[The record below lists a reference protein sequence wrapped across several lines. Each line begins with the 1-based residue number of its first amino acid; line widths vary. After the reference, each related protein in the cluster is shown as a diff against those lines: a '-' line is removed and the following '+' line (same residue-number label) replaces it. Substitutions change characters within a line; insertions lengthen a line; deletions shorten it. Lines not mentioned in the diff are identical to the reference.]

1 MYTYVYI
8 YVLFLSTHSGMYKE
22 KKELCLDCR
31 SQAAEH
37 VVQQCQVNGHE
48 ATVVVYSDAEKR
60 ELVPVYWPVNASK
73 VRWFTVKAD
82 HVRTCCD
89 RMKCSLPH
97 HYLERR
103 ILNLW
108 REVTVA
114 TDTRPSPVRIP
125 NSFRSIYVCRLHFL
139 SSLFLF
145 MQRMFLAELKRAVA
159 INKKVSYSII
169 KSFYKSIKILECP
182 KTERQVVSTQ
192 YVYPRTFFL

>member
-1 MYTYVYI
+1 
-8 YVLFLSTHSGMYKE
+8 MYKE

-114 TDTRPSPVRIP
+114 TDTRPSPV
-125 NSFRSIYVCRLHFL
+125 SIYSKQLHLTIADLCRVHFYPL
-139 SSLFLF
+139 YPHSC
-145 MQRMFLAELKRAVA
+145 R
-159 INKKVSYSII
+159 
-169 KSFYKSIKILECP
+169 EC
-182 KTERQVVSTQ
+182 SW
-192 YVYPRTFFL
+192 LN